1 MRRILIIFAV
11 ILAAKITAFS
21 SNILTPDSIP
31 VATSDIKKANLIF
44 VEHKRLLADN
54 VLLTEQVSDLY
65 KVNQSLCEID
75 SLRCIQI
82 ETLNNN
88 YRNNVKKLNSELK
101 EKDRTI
107 KRLQVGCIAVSAG
120 LILALLAR

>member
-54 VLLTEQVSDLY
+54 VLLTEQVCDLY